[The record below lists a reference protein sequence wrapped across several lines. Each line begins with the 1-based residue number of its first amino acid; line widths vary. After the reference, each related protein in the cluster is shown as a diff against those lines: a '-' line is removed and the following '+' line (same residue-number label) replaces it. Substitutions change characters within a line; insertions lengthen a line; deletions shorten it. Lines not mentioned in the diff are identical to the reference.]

1 MLIKHL
7 WQRVAAG
14 WLIGLLFAGLLL
26 LSACGGAA
34 EEAPEATEAP
44 NQEEAAEVAADTPEP
59 QEETQEDPTEEAVAE
74 TTDEIEPADSN
85 EEEIASVPVESIV
98 CEAVEIPENAS
109 ISPISNE
116 DWSKGP
122 EDALVTVI
130 EFGDFQ

>member
-1 MLIKHL
+1 MLTKHSL
-7 WQRVAAG
+7 RRVAAG

-44 NQEEAAEVAADTPEP
+44 AQEEAADTPET
-59 QEETQEDPTEEAVAE
+59 QEEPTEEAVAE
-74 TTDEIEPADSN
+74 TTEEESPSNPNEEIVAVPLEPA
-85 EEEIASVPVESIV
+85 V
-98 CEAVEIPENAS
+98 CEAVEVEVNTN
-109 ISPISNE
+109 ISPVSAE
-116 DWSKGP
+116 DWATGP